1 MKNPFHWKHYN
12 KLIAIPVILILASLF
27 CIFVYPK
34 VTYGLD
40 FKGGTLLTVYTNATT
55 VNTALLKEKLSPFSS
70 SVGVR
75 PFTAPDGGSGL
86 EIELGPSEAL
96 EKASVASR
104 DLDSLKTELDSASL
118 EYTYLESKVDSG
130 TVTST
135 DLEKAQ
141 AKVTDLEA
149 KVTNKSSEVLAS
161 LDDNSTV
168 PQTAIDAYS
177 LAHER
182 YFDRQDSYQ
191 KKVMEQVKSV
201 VPVSS
206 YSAREIGSSLSRLFL
221 SKTVEILVV
230 SFLLTS
236 IVVFV
241 IFRSFIPS
249 FAVVFGAISDIVITL
264 GVMSVLGLP
273 LTLASFAALLMLIAF
288 SFDTDVLLTVRV
300 LKRSD
305 GTAQERAFEAM
316 KMAVMINLAT
326 LISYSVLLGASII
339 LQISTYYQ
347 IASVAVIGAVVDFIA
362 TWFGN
367 AVLVLHFFGKK

>member
-12 KLIAIPVILILASLF
+12 KLIAIPSLLMLVSLF
-27 CIFVYPK
+27 CIFVYPG

-40 FKGGTLLTVYTNATT
+40 FKGGTLLTVYTNATSVDT
-55 VNTALLKEKLSPFSS
+55 GLLKEKLYPFSG
-70 SVGVR
+70 SVDVR
-75 PFTAPDGGSGL
+75 SFTAPDGGSGL
-86 EIELGPSEAL
+86 EIELGPSDAL
-96 EKASVASR
+96 ENASATSR
-104 DLDSLKTELDSASL
+104 ELDSLKTDLDSASL

-149 KVTNKSSEVLAS
+149 RVVAKSGEVLSA
-161 LDDNSTV
+161 LGDNSAV
-168 PQTAIDAYS
+168 PSDALEAYT
-177 LAHER
+177 LAHEH

-191 KKVMEQVKSV
+191 TKVMEQVRSV

-206 YSAREIGSSLSRLFL
+206 YSAREIGSTLSKEFL
-221 SKTVEILVV
+221 SKTVGILVL
-230 SFLLTS
+230 SFILTS
-236 IVVFV
+236 IVVFI
-241 IFRSFIPS
+241 IFRSLIPS
-249 FAVVFGAISDIVITL
+249 FSVVFGAISDIVITL

-316 KMAVMINLAT
+316 KMAIMINLAT
-326 LISYSVLLGASII
+326 LISYSVLLAASTV
-339 LQISTYYQ
+339 LSISTYYQ

-367 AVLVLHFFGKK
+367 AVLILHFFGKK

>member
-12 KLIAIPVILILASLF
+12 KLIVIPIALILLSLF
-27 CIFVYPK
+27 AIFVYPG

-70 SVGVR
+70 NVDVR
-75 PFTAPDGGSGL
+75 QFFAPDGGSGL

-96 EKASVASR
+96 ELASVASR
-104 DLDSLKTELDSASL
+104 ELDSLKTEYDDASL
-118 EYTYLESKVDSG
+118 EFTYLEANVDSG

-141 AKVTDLEA
+141 AKIDGLQTKVVA
-149 KVTNKSSEVLAS
+149 KSTELLA
-161 LDDNSTV
+161 LLGVNSIV
-168 PQTAIDAYS
+168 PQKATDAYA
-177 LAHER
+177 LAHEN
-182 YFDRQDSYQ
+182 YFERQDTYQ
-191 KKVMEQVKSV
+191 QKVMAQVRSE

-206 YSAREIGSSLSRLFL
+206 YSAREVGSTLSKQFL
-221 SKTVEILVV
+221 SKTVEILFV

-249 FAVVFGAISDIVITL
+249 FAVVFGAVADIVITL

-288 SFDTDVLLTVRV
+288 SFETDVLLTVRV

-305 GTAQERAFEAM
+305 GTAYDRAFETM
-316 KMAVMINLAT
+316 KTAVMINLAT
-326 LISYSVLLGASII
+326 IISYSVLLGASM
-339 LQISTYYQ
+339 LLSISTYYQ
-347 IASVAVIGAVVDFIA
+347 IATVAVIGALVDFIA

-367 AVLVLHFFGKK
+367 AVLVLHYFGKK

>member
-27 CIFVYPK
+27 CIFVYPG

-40 FKGGTLLTVYTNATT
+40 FKGGTLLTVYSSATSIDS
-55 VNTALLKEKLSPFSS
+55 ALLKEKLSPFSS
-70 SVGVR
+70 NVDVR
-75 PFTAPDGGSGL
+75 QFSAPDGGSGL

-96 EKASVASR
+96 EKASVTSR
-104 DLDSLKTELDSASL
+104 ELDSLKTEYDDASL
-118 EYTYLESKVDSG
+118 ELTYLEANIDSG

-135 DLEKAQ
+135 DLEKVQ
-141 AKVTDLEA
+141 AKIAGLEA
-149 KVTNKSSEVLAS
+149 KVVAKSTELLA
-161 LDDNSTV
+161 LLGDNSIV
-168 PQTAIDAYS
+168 PQKAIAAYA
-177 LAHER
+177 LAHDS

-191 KKVMEQVKSV
+191 KTVMEQVRSV

-206 YSAREIGSSLSRLFL
+206 YSAREVGSTLSKQFL
-221 SKTVEILVV
+221 GKTVEILVL

-249 FAVVFGAISDIVITL
+249 FAVVFGAVADIVITL
-264 GVMSVLGLP
+264 GVMTVLGLP

-288 SFDTDVLLTVRV
+288 SFETDVLLTVRV

-305 GTAQERAFEAM
+305 GTAYDRAFETM
-316 KMAVMINLAT
+316 KTTVMINLAT
-326 LISYSVLLGASII
+326 IISFSVLLGASM
-339 LQISTYYQ
+339 LLSISTYYQ
-347 IASVAVIGAVVDFIA
+347 IATVAVIGALVDFIA